1 MIELSILLIVFLLIK
16 RSKKRIKTNDFY
28 LSGYRNYTVENL
40 NRGLIAIGGAG
51 SGKTYSM
58 IKPLL
63 GYCIKHRGCL
73 TFDPKG
79 ELSPL
84 INELAE
90 KNNKKVLNFSLDD
103 NYDALNPLSLCY
115 DKSDIIEFS
124 NYFLCGIVGI
134 PKNDNAKYFFNAAKS
149 VLTGVITYFKNTN
162 PTYATIPH
170 IIALFLTASGED
182 ILKLLSSDPEAK
194 RASMILSS
202 VKKDPRL
209 MGNIISTFTAFFSS
223 LDTPKI
229 FSNLVS
235 EQEVKMPNDPKEPS
249 IINLIFNLQK
259 RDLYTPI
266 YSSIVGLILK
276 KMNTPNQY
284 ESAVIIDEFTVLS
297 IPNFVNI
304 PETARSNKIA
314 TCIAIQDLSQLVS
327 KYGREEASSIVS
339 NMGSQF
345 LFRTTN
351 PETLTHFERM
361 LGTREVSNI
370 SYTRSTGISLKAS
383 KNTGVKD
390 KNILRKESII
400 NYRPGQVFGIIS
412 EGSYK
417 LIEGSRINGNHYLN
431 GTKSNSSFEH
441 KISDTDENIVYRQ
454 VYNDIDSILTNSN
467 YISPSKF
474 NI

>member
-1 MIELSILLIVFLLIK
+1 MIELSILIVIFLFFRK
-16 RSKKRIKTNDFY
+16 SKKRVKTNSFY
-28 LSGYRNYTVENL
+28 VSGNRNYTIDNL

-63 GYCIKHRGCL
+63 GYCIKHKGCL

-84 INELAE
+84 INDLAE
-90 KNNKKVLNFSLDD
+90 KNKKKVLNFSLDN
-103 NYDALNPLSLCY
+103 NYDALNPLSLCN
-115 DKSDIIEFS
+115 DKSDVIEFS
-124 NYFLCGIVGI
+124 SYFLSGIVGI

-149 VLTGVITYFKNTN
+149 VLTGVIIYFKNTN
-162 PTYATIPH
+162 SKYATIPH

-182 ILKLLSSDPEAK
+182 ILKLLSSDPEAR

-223 LDTPKI
+223 LDTPTI

-235 EQEVKMPNDPKEPS
+235 EEQITMPNDPNNPS

-276 KMNTPNQY
+276 KMNTPNQH

-383 KNTGVKD
+383 KNTGVRD

-412 EGSYK
+412 EGSSK
-417 LIEGSRINGNHYLN
+417 LIEGSRIHGNHYLKDSKKN
-431 GTKSNSSFEH
+431 GSFKY
-441 KISDTDENIVYRQ
+441 KISDTDVNTVYQQ
-454 VYNDIDSILTNSN
+454 VYNDIDSILTTSN

>member
-1 MIELSILLIVFLLIK
+1 MIELSILLIVFFLFRK
-16 RSKKRIKTNDFY
+16 TKKKIRTNSFY
-28 LSGYRNYTVENL
+28 LSGNRNYTIDNL

-63 GYCIKHRGCL
+63 GYCIKHKGCL

-84 INELAE
+84 INNLAE
-90 KNNKKVLNFSLDD
+90 KNKKKIINFSLDN
-103 NYDALNPLSLCY
+103 NYDSLNPLSLCN
-115 DKSDIIEFS
+115 DKSDVIEFS
-124 NYFLCGIVGI
+124 SYFLSGIVGI

-149 VLTGVITYFKNTN
+149 VLTGVIIYFKNTN
-162 PTYATIPH
+162 SRYATIPH

-182 ILKLLSSDPEAK
+182 ILKLLSSDPEAR

-223 LDTPKI
+223 LDTPTI

-235 EQEVKMPNDPKEPS
+235 EESITMPNDPKEPS
-249 IINLIFNLQK
+249 VINLIFNLQK

-383 KNTGVKD
+383 KNTGVRD

-412 EGSYK
+412 DGSSK
-417 LIEGSRINGNHYLN
+417 LIEGSRINGNHYLKDSNNN
-431 GTKSNSSFEH
+431 GSFKY
-441 KISDTDENIVYRQ
+441 KISNTDVNTVYQQ
-454 VYNDIDSILTNSN
+454 VYNDIDSILNFSN